1 MTSNRPYLIR
11 AMFDW
16 IVDNGLTPHLLVD
29 AEVEGVVVP
38 QRFVEDGRI
47 VLNVSPSAVAGMV
60 LGNDD
65 IHFSARFGGSP
76 HRIELPTR
84 AVLGIFARE
93 NSHGM
98 LFPDD
103 ADAEATDESEQPS
116 PSARGSKR
124 AGPAP
129 RLVDTGSGRAGAR
142 TGAAARGG
150 SAGDAG
156 DAGKGATTKT
166 QASSKLGPAAGPKP
180 DQKSDQKSDQKQG
193 RTGPKPDS
201 PGPKPG
207 PKPGGKP
214 GRPSLKIV
222 K

>member
-11 AMFDW
+11 AIFDW
-16 IVDNGLTPHLLVD
+16 IVDNGMTPHLLVD
-29 AEVEGVVVP
+29 AEVQGVLVP

-47 VLNVSPSAVAGMV
+47 VLNVSPSAVADMV
-60 LGNDD
+60 LGNDE
-65 IHFSARFGGSP
+65 IYFSARFGGTP

-103 ADAEATDESEQPS
+103 ADAEATDSSDQPT
-116 PSARGSKR
+116 PDAKR

-129 RLVDTGSGRAGAR
+129 RLVETAG
-142 TGAAARGG
+142 GQAAGGG
-150 SAGDAG
+150 SAG
-156 DAGKGATTKT
+156 DAGKGATTKART
-166 QASSKLGPAAGPKP
+166 GPKPGPKPGPTSGPTSGPKRDQKP
-180 DQKSDQKSDQKQG
+180 DQKSG

-201 PGPKPG
+201 PG